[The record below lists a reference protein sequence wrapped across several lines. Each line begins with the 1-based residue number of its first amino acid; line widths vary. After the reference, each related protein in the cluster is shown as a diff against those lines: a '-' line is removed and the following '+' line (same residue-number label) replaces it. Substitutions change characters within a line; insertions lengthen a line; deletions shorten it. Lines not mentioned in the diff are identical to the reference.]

1 MNLDPIKK
9 LIEFQRTETLLRTL
23 RQTRSAIP
31 VQDAAKI
38 IGSTD
43 GVRLSHHIR
52 RSMVEDQKSGRP
64 FQASLI
70 VSDKKTPLNIYF
82 QVAQELGYDV
92 SDRKQF
98 WLSQLQKL
106 GIQQNIAR
114 SVNRNRQG
122 QEPRRT
128 SGNNGNQAQN
138 RQGNVT
144 QNDPWYETSDRNQN
158 QNGQNQ
164 NGQNQNGQNQNGQNQ
179 NGQNQNGRNQSGRN
193 GHVQNDSNDMTIN
206 SLMGNQVRTE
216 GLRTEGLRTEGLSG
230 KRNRGGRG
238 RKHRNSQNLSGS
250 EGFGIDFIR
259 DESVRGETSPTVSLT
274 DI

>member
-164 NGQNQNGQNQNGQNQ
+164 NGQNQNG
-179 NGQNQNGRNQSGRN
+179 RN

-206 SLMGNQVRTE
+206 SLMGNQVRTEGLRTE

>member
-164 NGQNQNGQNQNGQNQ
+164 NG
-179 NGQNQNGRNQSGRN
+179 RN

-206 SLMGNQVRTE
+206 SLMGNQVRTEGLRTE